1 MGKQE
6 FFGVTVNVLNG
17 RTFWQTG
24 RFASV
29 DELIKHVKRYSRS
42 HKHLLVYTEDEKR
55 ELVFVEHLNA
65 GTY

>member
-1 MGKQE
+1 MIKQE

-17 RTFWQTG
+17 RTYWQTG

-29 DELIKHVKRYSRS
+29 ADLVKHVKRYSRS
-42 HKHLLVYTEDEKR
+42 HKHLVVYIEDEKR
-55 ELVFVEHLNA
+55 ELVFVEHINA